1 MMQLSTA
8 QSPAASGDGPKAMV
22 ALQKDEQ
29 KSNEKRR
36 KSAQRP
42 WKPL

>member
-1 MMQLSTA
+1 MTQLSTA
-8 QSPAASGDGPKAMV
+8 QSPAGSGDVPKATV

-36 KSAQRP
+36 KSALRP